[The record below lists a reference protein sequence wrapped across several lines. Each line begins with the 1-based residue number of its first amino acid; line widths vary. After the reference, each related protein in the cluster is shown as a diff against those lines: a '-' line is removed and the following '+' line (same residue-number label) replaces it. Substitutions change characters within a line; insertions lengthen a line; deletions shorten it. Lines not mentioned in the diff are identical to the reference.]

1 MADVTVNVITPATSY
16 ALMSLA
22 ELKTALGIATVDP
35 VSDAQWQWL
44 IDTNSATISELCN
57 RVFAK
62 EEVEETWR
70 EVQNGQRIYLT
81 HYPVVAADIE
91 SVTTAG
97 TDRVALDYELEEW
110 SGKLQIFTNFFEP
123 VVVTYTGGFD
133 LPDDAPLP
141 LKQALSLLTAT
152 WKAQLAMVQVTGV
165 RMIAHKEAR
174 VMFHTPANI
183 APGAG
188 GTHPGIPPAVDSI
201 LMQYTRL
208 WV

>member
-1 MADVTVNVITPATSY
+1 MADVTVNVITPADSY
-16 ALMSLA
+16 SLMTLD
-22 ELKTALGIATVDP
+22 ELKIALGAPTGTD

-44 IDTNSATISELCN
+44 IDINSATISELCN

-62 EEVEETWR
+62 EEVEESWR
-70 EVQNGQRIYLT
+70 DLVNRRVYLT
-81 HYPVVAADIE
+81 HYPVKASDIQ
-91 SVTTAG
+91 SVTTNG
-97 TDRVALDYELEEW
+97 TDRLDYELEEA
-110 SGKLQIFTNFFEP
+110 SGKLSLFTDQTEP
-123 VVVTYTGGFD
+123 IVVHYTGGFL

-141 LKQALSLLTAT
+141 LKQATVMLAAS
-152 WKAQLAMVQVTGV
+152 WKAQLAMIQVTGV

-188 GTHPGIPPAVDSI
+188 GTHPGIPPSVDAL

>member
-1 MADVTVNVITPATSY
+1 MADVTVNVITPADSY
-16 ALMSLA
+16 SLMTLD
-22 ELKTALGIATVDP
+22 ELKTALGAPTGTD

-44 IDTNSATISELCN
+44 IDTNSATIAELCN

-70 EVQNGQRIYLT
+70 DVQNQQRIYLT
-81 HYPVVAADIE
+81 HFPVVASDIQ
-91 SVTTAG
+91 SVTTNGGA
-97 TDRVALDYELEEW
+97 RLDYELEET
-110 SGKLQIFTNFFEP
+110 SGKLQIFTAFQEP
-123 VVVTYTGGFD
+123 VVVHYTGGFL

-141 LKQALSLLTAT
+141 LKQATVMLAAS
-152 WKAQLAMVQVTGV
+152 WKAQLAMIQVTGV

-188 GTHPGIPPAVDSI
+188 GTHPGIPPSVDAI